1 MWEFD
6 KPIRKLYT
14 LFHVELHTRN
24 VSHWWDLETESVLP
38 IFIFEFIRQYSRN
51 GLKENIHLIS
61 CEKKDTS
68 RQSKAK
74 YPFKCRESRI
84 EIELLVEILTFR
96 TPSMERENTYIKSFH
111 WLMNIKYIQYSNLIR
126 KWCWQISGENMG
138 SIYKSVRYSYQ
149 RFHKTRS
156 FIGSVLKS
164 IAKIMTMPRF
174 NNHSDISAALTNDK
188 SKIKMVEIFGN
199 WYCVWYSMSG
209 LKLFAWEW
217 EWECH
222 LHVSNCCQYYERF

>member
-51 GLKENIHLIS
+51 GLKKNIHLIS

-74 YPFKCRESRI
+74 YSFKCRESRI

-111 WLMNIKYIQYSNLIR
+111 WHYEHQIYSI
-126 KWCWQISGENMG
+126 
-138 SIYKSVRYSYQ
+138 
-149 RFHKTRS
+149 
-156 FIGSVLKS
+156 LKS
-164 IAKIMTMPRF
+164 YKKVM
-174 NNHSDISAALTNDK
+174 LTNIWGK
-188 SKIKMVEIFGN
+188 YG
-199 WYCVWYSMSG
+199 
-209 LKLFAWEW
+209 
-217 EWECH
+217 
-222 LHVSNCCQYYERF
+222 QYL